1 MLGFPE
7 HVVVTNKPYK
17 EVTVV
22 VGLTK
27 GTHETCSFQNREAK
41 AAPNSSVC

>member
-22 VGLTK
+22 VGFTNEPMK
-27 GTHETCSFQNREAK
+27 PVACKTAAGTIVQHSLI
-41 AAPNSSVC
+41 